1 MKTGFCLRLNNETG
15 FDLTFSVGNGFG
27 FVGCKNLN
35 GTVSRN
41 FLKTDS
47 ENMAD
52 ETDRPLTFEQMVR
65 ESCQPKNVWLELNLS
80 VSTLA
85 YQRNIA
91 PDELNLDFHTLH

>member
-1 MKTGFCLRLNNETG
+1 MV
-15 FDLTFSVGNGFG
+15 S
-27 FVGCKNLN
+27 

-47 ENMAD
+47 ENTAD
-52 ETDRPLTFEQMVR
+52 ETDGPLTFEQMLR
-65 ESCQPKNVWLELNLS
+65 ESCQPDNVWLELNLS
-80 VSTLA
+80 VCTLA